1 MVSGQWCVCVRV
13 RACVHACVCVRVCV
27 FGGGVF
33 LNYDTQYSDLWGKWN
48 DCVSCVYERSPL
60 ASVLMF
66 PTVQC
71 A

>member
-1 MVSGQWCVCVRV
+1 MHRVRYHCNYAMGKYKCVCL
-13 RACVHACVCVRVCV
+13 RVCV
-27 FGGGVF
+27 FGGGVL
-33 LNYDTQYSDLWGKWN
+33 LNYDTEYSDLWGKWN
-48 DCVSCVYERSPL
+48 DCVLCVYERSPL